1 MAQADGT
8 IIIDTLIDTKG
19 FQKGSVNLQSQFG
32 KLAGAAKK
40 LGLALG
46 GAFAIGKIVQFG
58 KEAIELGSDLS
69 EVQNVVDVTFG
80 SLNSTI
86 DSFARNA
93 ITQFGLSELSAKRY
107 ASTMGAM
114 LKSMGLT
121 TEQAAAMSMEITGLA
136 GDMASFYNLTGDDA
150 FAKLRAGISGETE
163 PLKQLGINLSVANL
177 EQYALAQGITKTYN
191 AMTEQEKALLRYN
204 YLLSV
209 TSDAQGDFART
220 SNSWANQTKILAEQF
235 NSLKSTIG
243 QGLINVLTPVLK
255 VINTILSGLQA
266 VANAFRQFTAL
277 LFGSAAGG
285 ATQAAQDIASGF
297 DAAAGGA
304 GDLAKETGKAAKEA
318 KKFLA
323 GFDEINKVSEKNSSG
338 GGGGGGTGGI
348 GGVDFGGI
356 DLGGG
361 EPVEDNISPQI
372 QAIVDK
378 CLELI
383 APLKEIDF
391 GPLKQSLA
399 ELGEKFGAL
408 GEKISEG
415 LEWAWFNILVPLAG
429 WVIEDALPASIDLLS
444 AALDFLLVVIEG
456 LQPLA
461 SWLWESFLK
470 PISEWSGDLIV
481 AAIGLVTDALTAF
494 TDWISENQAL
504 VNGMVITLGVFMV
517 LWNAGNI
524 VDWISAAAG
533 IPKALKNITTAL
545 LANTA
550 AKIASKA
557 EDIAIIA
564 LYVKDYIVAF
574 AGFIANIAKS
584 TAAWIANTAAKV
596 ASTAAEWAQIAAT
609 TAWNA
614 ICAAATAV
622 TTAFGAAMAFLTSP
636 IGLVVVA
643 ITALIAIIVLLVKNW
658 DTVKAVASKV
668 WDGIKQVWGNV
679 SSWFKTKVLDP
690 LSKGFK
696 GVVNSI
702 IGFLNGMISGLC
714 SGINA
719 AIRAINKLNIT
730 VPDWV
735 PGIGGKKFGFNL
747 QTVSTPQIPYLAKG
761 AVIPPN
767 APFLAMLGDQKHGTN
782 IEAPLS
788 TIEEA
793 VERVMSR
800 HGGTSDERIVVLLT
814 QILEAVLGI
823 EIDGATLSKAIDNYR
838 RKEAVMRG

>member
-46 GAFAIGKIVQFG
+46 GAFAVGKIVQFG

-235 NSLKSTIG
+235 NSLKATIG

-255 VINTILSGLQA
+255 VINTILAGLQA

-304 GDLAKETGKAAKEA
+304 SDLAEKTGKAAKEA

-323 GFDEINKVSEKNSSG
+323 GFDEITKVSEKNSSG
-338 GGGGGGTGGI
+338 GAGGGAGGI

-356 DLGGG
+356 NLGGI

-378 CLELI
+378 CLALI
-383 APLKEIDF
+383 APLREIDF
-391 GPLKQSLA
+391 TPLRDSLLL
-399 ELGEKFGAL
+399 LGESFGEFGAII
-408 GEKISEG
+408 GDS
-415 LEWAWFNILVPLAG
+415 LEWAWFNILVPLSK
-429 WVIEDALPASIDLLS
+429 WTIE
-444 AALDFLLVVIEG
+444 EG
-456 LQPLA
+456 APQ
-461 SWLWESFLK
+461 
-470 PISEWSGDLIV
+470 
-481 AAIGLVTDALTAF
+481 AIGLLADAFRLLNKFIKPVADGLQKLWKHLTPVFNFIGDTAVKVMEWLRELFQKLAKVFEEKGPKISGIIENIGEVFSLIWAEIEPILNYLVDLVGWCFDSMGDIIADAIAFAIDALH
-494 TDWISENQAL
+494 
-504 VNGMVITLGVFMV
+504 GITEFILGVFTGD
-517 LWNAGNI
+517 WDRAWAGVTEIFSGAWDFIRNLF
-524 VDWISAAAG
+524 DELFDFFGFEFDFS
-533 IPKALKNITTAL
+533 
-545 LANTA
+545 
-550 AKIASKA
+550 
-557 EDIAIIA
+557 DI
-564 LYVKDYIVAF
+564 
-574 AGFIANIAKS
+574 
-584 TAAWIANTAAKV
+584 
-596 ASTAAEWAQIAAT
+596 EQ
-609 TAWNA
+609 
-614 ICAAATAV
+614 
-622 TTAFGAAMAFLTSP
+622 
-636 IGLVVVA
+636 
-643 ITALIAIIVLLVKNW
+643 
-658 DTVKAVASKV
+658 
-668 WDGIKQVWGNV
+668 
-679 SSWFKTKVLDP
+679 
-690 LSKGFK
+690 GFK
-696 GVVNSI
+696 GMVNSV
-702 IGFLNGMISGLC
+702 IGFLNKLISGLVD
-714 SGINA
+714 GVNT
-719 AIRAINKLNIT
+719 AIRAVNKLSIT

-735 PGIGGKKFGFNL
+735 PKIGGKKFGFDL
-747 QTVSTPQIPYLAKG
+747 KTITAPQIPYLAKG

-788 TIEEA
+788 TIQEA
-793 VERVMSR
+793 VAVVMEDMIQSNIAG
-800 HGGTSDERIVVLLT
+800 HEATIAVLQ

-823 EIDGATLSKAIDNYR
+823 EIDGETISNAVSRYN
-838 RKEAVMRG
+838 RKMSVMRGG

>member
-46 GAFAIGKIVQFG
+46 GAFAVGKIVQFG

-235 NSLKSTIG
+235 NSLKATIG

-255 VINTILSGLQA
+255 VINTILAGLQA

-297 DAAAGGA
+297 DSAAGGA
-304 GDLAKETGKAAKEA
+304 SDLAKETGKAAKEA

-323 GFDEINKVSEKNSSG
+323 GFDEITKVSEKSSSG
-338 GGGGGGTGGI
+338 GAGGGAGGI

-356 DLGGG
+356 NLGGV

-378 CLELI
+378 CLALI
-383 APLKEIDF
+383 APLREIDF
-391 GPLKQSLA
+391 TPLRDSLLL
-399 ELGEKFGAL
+399 LGDSFGEFGAII
-408 GEKISEG
+408 GDS

-429 WVIEDALPASIDLLS
+429 WAIEDALPASIDILS
-444 AALDFLLVVIEG
+444 AALDLLNAVIDTLRPMAEWLWKNF
-456 LQPLA
+456 LQPIAKWTGGVIVDVLTKLGDGLRA
-461 SWLWESFLK
+461 VSDWIRENQTLVENLIIIVGSF
-470 PISEWSGDLIV
+470 
-481 AAIGLVTDALTAF
+481 AAAWGLVNLAL
-494 TDWISENQAL
+494 
-504 VNGMVITLGVFMV
+504 
-517 LWNAGNI
+517 NA
-524 VDWISAAAG
+524 W
-533 IPKALKNITTAL
+533 
-545 LANTA
+545 
-550 AKIASKA
+550 
-557 EDIAIIA
+557 
-564 LYVKDYIVAF
+564 
-574 AGFIANIAKS
+574 NIA
-584 TAAWIANTAAKV
+584 V
-596 ASTAAEWAQIAAT
+596 AV
-609 TAWNA
+609 WNSLGA
-614 ICAAATAV
+614 IATAV
-622 TTAFGAAMAFLTSP
+622 TTAFGSAVAFLTSP
-636 IGLVVVA
+636 ITLTVVA
-643 ITALIAIIVLLVKNW
+643 IGALIAIVVLLVKHW
-658 DTVKAVASKV
+658 DEVKVIASKV

-719 AIRAINKLNIT
+719 AIKAINKLNVT
-730 VPDWV
+730 VPDWI
-735 PGIGGKKFGFNL
+735 PGIGGKRFGFNL
-747 QTVSTPQIPYLAKG
+747 KTVSAPKIPYLANG

-800 HGGTSDERIVVLLT
+800 HGNTSDERVIVLLS

-838 RKEAVMRG
+838 RKEAVMRGG

>member
-32 KLAGAAKK
+32 KMAGAAKK

-46 GAFAIGKIVQFG
+46 GAFAVGKIVQFG

-209 TSDAQGDFART
+209 TADAQGDFART

-235 NSLKSTIG
+235 NSLKATIG

-255 VINTILSGLQA
+255 VINTILAGLQA

-277 LFGSAAGG
+277 LFGSAGGG
-285 ATQAAQDIASGF
+285 AAQAAQDIASGF
-297 DAAAGGA
+297 DSAAGGA
-304 GDLAKETGKAAKEA
+304 GDLAEKTGKAAKEA

-323 GFDEINKVSEKNSSG
+323 GFDEITKVSEKNSSG
-338 GGGGGGTGGI
+338 GSGGGAGGI

-356 DLGGG
+356 NLGGG

-378 CLELI
+378 CLALI
-383 APLKEIDF
+383 APLREIDF
-391 GPLKQSLA
+391 TPLRDSLLL
-399 ELGEKFGAL
+399 LGESFGEFGAII
-408 GEKISEG
+408 GDS

-429 WVIEDALPASIDLLS
+429 WAIEDALPASIDILS
-444 AALDFLLVVIEG
+444 AALDLLNAVIDTLRPMAEWLWKNF
-456 LQPLA
+456 LQPIAKWTGGVIVDVLTKLGDGLRA
-461 SWLWESFLK
+461 VSDWIRENQTLVENLIIIVGSF
-470 PISEWSGDLIV
+470 
-481 AAIGLVTDALTAF
+481 AAAWGLVNLAL
-494 TDWISENQAL
+494 
-504 VNGMVITLGVFMV
+504 
-517 LWNAGNI
+517 NA
-524 VDWISAAAG
+524 W
-533 IPKALKNITTAL
+533 
-545 LANTA
+545 
-550 AKIASKA
+550 
-557 EDIAIIA
+557 
-564 LYVKDYIVAF
+564 
-574 AGFIANIAKS
+574 NIA
-584 TAAWIANTAAKV
+584 V
-596 ASTAAEWAQIAAT
+596 AV
-609 TAWNA
+609 WNSLGA
-614 ICAAATAV
+614 IATAV
-622 TTAFGAAMAFLTSP
+622 TTAFGSAVAFLTSP
-636 IGLVVVA
+636 ITLTVA
-643 ITALIAIIVLLVKNW
+643 AIGALIAIVVLLVKHW
-658 DTVKAVASKV
+658 DEVKEVASKV
-668 WDGIKQVWGNV
+668 WDGIKQVWSNV

-719 AIRAINKLNIT
+719 AIKAINKLNVT
-730 VPDWV
+730 VPDWI
-735 PGIGGKKFGFNL
+735 PGIGGKRFGFNL
-747 QTVSTPQIPYLAKG
+747 KTVSAPKIPYLAKG

-782 IEAPLS
+782 IEAPLA
-788 TIEEA
+788 TIEAA

-800 HGGTSDERIVVLLT
+800 YSGMADERIVVLLS
-814 QILEAVLGI
+814 QLLEAVLNI
-823 EIDGATLSKAIDNYR
+823 EIDGEVISKAIDNYR
-838 RKEAVMRG
+838 RKEAVSRG

>member
-46 GAFAIGKIVQFG
+46 GAFAVGKIVQFG

-136 GDMASFYNLTGDDA
+136 GDMASFYNLSGDDA

-235 NSLKSTIG
+235 NSLKATIG
-243 QGLINVLTPVLK
+243 QGLINVLTPVLT
-255 VINTILSGLQA
+255 VINTILAGLQA

-277 LFGSAAGG
+277 LFGDAGG
-285 ATQAAQDIASGF
+285 VAQQAQDIASGF
-297 DAAAGGA
+297 NDAAGGA
-304 GDLAKETGKAAKEA
+304 SDLAGETGKAAKEA
-318 KKFLA
+318 RKFLA
-323 GFDEINKVSEKNSSG
+323 GFDEITKVSEKSSSGGSG
-338 GGGGGGTGGI
+338 GGGAGGI

-356 DLGGG
+356 DLGGS

-372 QAIVDK
+372 QAIVGK
-378 CLELI
+378 CLQLI

-391 GPLKQSLA
+391 APLKESLA
-399 ELGEKFGAL
+399 SLGGAFGAL
-408 GEKISEG
+408 GAMIVSG

-444 AALDFLLVVIEG
+444 AALNFLLVVIEG

-481 AAIGLVTDALTAF
+481 GSIVLLTEALNGFSEWVTANQGTVNAIT
-494 TDWISENQAL
+494 
-504 VNGMVITLGVFMV
+504 ITLGIFMA
-517 LWNAGNI
+517 LWKATDLI
-524 VDWISAAAG
+524 MWIDAAG
-533 IPKALKNITTAL
+533 GVTKILKDLTAVLKANTIAK
-545 LANTA
+545 LAN
-550 AKIASKA
+550 KA

-564 LYVKDYIVAF
+564 LYLKDYIVAF
-574 AGFIANIAKS
+574 AGFISNIAKS
-584 TAAWIANTAAKV
+584 TAAWVANTAAKV

-658 DTVKAVASKV
+658 DTVKAVASQV

-719 AIRAINKLNIT
+719 AIKAINKLNVT
-730 VPDWV
+730 VPDWI
-735 PGIGGKKFGFNL
+735 PGIGGKRFGFNL
-747 QTVSTPQIPYLAKG
+747 KTVSAPKIPYLAKG

-782 IEAPLS
+782 IEAPLA
-788 TIEEA
+788 TIEAA

-800 HGGTSDERIVVLLT
+800 YSGMADERIVVLLS
-814 QILEAVLGI
+814 QLLEAVLNI
-823 EIDGATLSKAIDNYR
+823 EIDGEVISKAIDNYR
-838 RKEAVMRG
+838 RKEAVSRG

>member
-19 FQKGSVNLQSQFG
+19 FQKGSVNLQSQFS

-46 GAFAIGKIVQFG
+46 GAFAVGKIVQFG

-136 GDMASFYNLTGDDA
+136 GDMASFYNLSGDDA

-235 NSLKSTIG
+235 NSLKATIG

-255 VINTILSGLQA
+255 VINTILAGLQA
-266 VANAFRQFTAL
+266 VANSFRQFTAL

-304 GDLAKETGKAAKEA
+304 SDLAKETGKAAKEA

-323 GFDEINKVSEKNSSG
+323 GFDEITKVSEKNSSG
-338 GGGGGGTGGI
+338 GSGGGAGGI

-356 DLGGG
+356 NLGGG

-378 CLELI
+378 CLALI
-383 APLKEIDF
+383 APLRDIDF
-391 GPLKQSLA
+391 TPLRDSLLL
-399 ELGEKFGAL
+399 LGESFGEFGAII
-408 GEKISEG
+408 GDS
-415 LEWAWFNILVPLAG
+415 LEWAWFNILVPLSK
-429 WVIEDALPASIDLLS
+429 WTIEEVAPQGIGLLGDAFKLLNT
-444 AALDFLLVVIEG
+444 
-456 LQPLA
+456 
-461 SWLWESFLK
+461 FLK
-470 PISEWSGDLIV
+470 PVSDGLQKLWKHLTPVFDFIGNTAVKVMGWLRELFQKLAKVFEEKGPKISGIIENIGEVFSMIWEVIEPILNYLVDLVGWCFDSVGGIIADAVSFAIDALHGITEFIAGVFSGDWDR
-481 AAIGLVTDALTAF
+481 AWGGVTEIFSGAWDF
-494 TDWISENQAL
+494 I
-504 VNGMVITLGVFMV
+504 
-517 LWNAGNI
+517 
-524 VDWISAAAG
+524 
-533 IPKALKNITTAL
+533 KNL
-545 LANTA
+545 FNELFDFFGFEFDF
-550 AKIASKA
+550 S
-557 EDIAIIA
+557 DI
-564 LYVKDYIVAF
+564 
-574 AGFIANIAKS
+574 
-584 TAAWIANTAAKV
+584 
-596 ASTAAEWAQIAAT
+596 ER
-609 TAWNA
+609 
-614 ICAAATAV
+614 
-622 TTAFGAAMAFLTSP
+622 
-636 IGLVVVA
+636 
-643 ITALIAIIVLLVKNW
+643 
-658 DTVKAVASKV
+658 
-668 WDGIKQVWGNV
+668 
-679 SSWFKTKVLDP
+679 
-690 LSKGFK
+690 GFK
-696 GVVNSI
+696 GMVNGV
-702 IGFLNGMISGLC
+702 IGFLNKLIDGLC
-714 SGINA
+714 AGINT
-719 AIRAINKLNIT
+719 AIKAINKLKIT

-735 PGIGGKKFGFNL
+735 PGIGGKKFGFDL
-747 QTVSTPQIPYLAKG
+747 KTITAPQIPYLAKG

-788 TIEEA
+788 TIQEA
-793 VERVMSR
+793 VALVMEDMVQSNIAG
-800 HGGTSDERIVVLLT
+800 HEATVAVLQ

-823 EIDGATLSKAIDNYR
+823 ELDGETLSKAINRYN
-838 RKEAVMRG
+838 RKMAVIRG

>member
-1 MAQADGT
+1 MAQADGA

-46 GAFAIGKIVQFG
+46 GAFAVGKIVQFG

-235 NSLKSTIG
+235 NSLKATIG

-255 VINTILSGLQA
+255 VINTILAGLQA

-277 LFGSAAGG
+277 LFGSAGGG
-285 ATQAAQDIASGF
+285 AAQAAQDIASGF

-304 GDLAKETGKAAKEA
+304 SDLAEKTGKAAKEA

-323 GFDEINKVSEKNSSG
+323 GFDEITKVSEKNSSG
-338 GGGGGGTGGI
+338 GSGGGAGGI

-356 DLGGG
+356 DLGGS

-378 CLELI
+378 CLALI
-383 APLKEIDF
+383 APLREIDF
-391 GPLKQSLA
+391 TPLRDSLLL
-399 ELGEKFGAL
+399 LGESFGEFGAII
-408 GEKISEG
+408 GDS
-415 LEWAWFNILVPLAG
+415 LEWAWFNILVPLSKWTIEEGAPQAIGLLADAFKLLNKFIKPVADGLQKLWKHLTPVFDFIGNTAVKVLEKFRELFQKLANLFDEKGPKISDTIENFGEAFSGAWKIIEPILQNLMENWEETFNLISDLTVLTVG
-429 WVIEDALPASIDLLS
+429 WVIDYLHGLSEFLAGVFTGDWDRAWGGVIEIVNDFIDFFFDALQKIFSFFGLEF
-444 AALDFLLVVIEG
+444 DFNKI
-456 LQPLA
+456 
-461 SWLWESFLK
+461 
-470 PISEWSGDLIV
+470 
-481 AAIGLVTDALTAF
+481 
-494 TDWISENQAL
+494 
-504 VNGMVITLGVFMV
+504 
-517 LWNAGNI
+517 
-524 VDWISAAAG
+524 
-533 IPKALKNITTAL
+533 KA
-545 LANTA
+545 
-550 AKIASKA
+550 
-557 EDIAIIA
+557 
-564 LYVKDYIVAF
+564 
-574 AGFIANIAKS
+574 
-584 TAAWIANTAAKV
+584 
-596 ASTAAEWAQIAAT
+596 
-609 TAWNA
+609 
-614 ICAAATAV
+614 
-622 TTAFGAAMAFLTSP
+622 
-636 IGLVVVA
+636 
-643 ITALIAIIVLLVKNW
+643 
-658 DTVKAVASKV
+658 
-668 WDGIKQVWGNV
+668 
-679 SSWFKTKVLDP
+679 
-690 LSKGFK
+690 GFK
-696 GVVNSI
+696 GMVNGV
-702 IGFLNGMISGLC
+702 IGYLNKMISGIVT
-714 SGINA
+714 GINA
-719 AIRAINKLNIT
+719 AIKAANRLNIT
-730 VPDWV
+730 IPSWV
-735 PGIGGKKFGFNL
+735 PGIGGSKFGFNMK
-747 QTVSTPQIPYLAKG
+747 TISAPKIPYLAKG

-767 APFLAMLGDQKHGTN
+767 APFLAMLGDQKRGTN

-800 HGGTSDERIVVLLT
+800 HGNTSDERVIVLLS

>member
-46 GAFAIGKIVQFG
+46 GAFAVGKIVQFG

-150 FAKLRAGISGETE
+150 FAKIRAGISGETE
-163 PLKQLGINLSVANL
+163 PLKQLGVNLSVANL

-235 NSLKSTIG
+235 NSLKATIG

-255 VINTILSGLQA
+255 VINTILAGLQA

-277 LFGSAAGG
+277 LFGSATGG

-297 DAAAGGA
+297 DSAAGGA
-304 GDLAKETGKAAKEA
+304 SDLAKETGKAAKEA

-323 GFDEINKVSEKNSSG
+323 GFDEITKISEKNSSG
-338 GGGGGGTGGI
+338 GAGGGGAGGI

-356 DLGGG
+356 NLGGG

-378 CLELI
+378 CLALI
-383 APLKEIDF
+383 APLREIDF
-391 GPLKQSLA
+391 TPLRDSLLL
-399 ELGEKFGAL
+399 LGESFGEFGAII
-408 GEKISEG
+408 GDS
-415 LEWAWFNILVPLAG
+415 LEWAWFNILVPLSKWTIEEGAPQAVGLLADAFKLLNKFIKPVADGLQKLWKHLTPVFDFIGNTAVKVLEKFRELFQKLANLFDEKGPKISDTIENFGEAFSGAWKIIEPILQNLMEDLEETFNLISDLTVLTVG
-429 WVIEDALPASIDLLS
+429 WVIDYLHGLSEFLAGVFTGDWDRAWGGVIEIVDDFIDFFFDALEKIFGFFGLEF
-444 AALDFLLVVIEG
+444 DFGKI
-456 LQPLA
+456 
-461 SWLWESFLK
+461 
-470 PISEWSGDLIV
+470 
-481 AAIGLVTDALTAF
+481 
-494 TDWISENQAL
+494 
-504 VNGMVITLGVFMV
+504 
-517 LWNAGNI
+517 
-524 VDWISAAAG
+524 
-533 IPKALKNITTAL
+533 KA
-545 LANTA
+545 
-550 AKIASKA
+550 
-557 EDIAIIA
+557 
-564 LYVKDYIVAF
+564 
-574 AGFIANIAKS
+574 
-584 TAAWIANTAAKV
+584 
-596 ASTAAEWAQIAAT
+596 
-609 TAWNA
+609 
-614 ICAAATAV
+614 
-622 TTAFGAAMAFLTSP
+622 
-636 IGLVVVA
+636 
-643 ITALIAIIVLLVKNW
+643 
-658 DTVKAVASKV
+658 
-668 WDGIKQVWGNV
+668 
-679 SSWFKTKVLDP
+679 
-690 LSKGFK
+690 GFK
-696 GVVNSI
+696 GMVNGV
-702 IGFLNGMISGLC
+702 IGYLNKMISGIVT
-714 SGINA
+714 GINTAIKA
-719 AIRAINKLNIT
+719 ANKLNIT
-730 VPDWV
+730 IPSWV
-735 PGIGGKKFGFNL
+735 PGIGGSKFGFNMK
-747 QTVSTPQIPYLAKG
+747 TISAPKIPYLAKG

-788 TIEEA
+788 TIQEA
-793 VERVMSR
+793 VAVVMEDMVQSNIAG
-800 HGGTSDERIVVLLT
+800 HEATVAVLQ

-823 EIDGATLSKAIDNYR
+823 ELDGETLSKAINRYN
-838 RKEAVMRG
+838 RKMAVIRG

>member
-1 MAQADGT
+1 MSKSDGS
-8 IIIDTLIDTKG
+8 IVLDTRIDTKG
-19 FQKGSVNLQSQFG
+19 FQQGTVNMQSQLS
-32 KLAGAAKK
+32 KLASSAKK
-40 LGLALG
+40 LGLAMA
-46 GAFAIGKIVQFG
+46 GAFGIRSLVQFG
-58 KEAIELGSDLS
+58 KEAIELGSDLA

-80 SLNSTI
+80 SLNGTI
-86 DSFARNA
+86 DNFAKNA
-93 ITQFGLSELSAKRY
+93 IKQFGLSELSAKQY

-114 LKSMGLT
+114 LKSMGMT
-121 TEQAAAMSMEITGLA
+121 TEQAAAMSMQITGLA
-136 GDMASFYNLTGDDA
+136 GDMASFYNLSGDDA
-150 FAKLRAGISGETE
+150 FGKLRAGISGETE

-177 EQYALAQGITKTYN
+177 EQYALAQGITKTYD
-191 AMTEQEKALLRYN
+191 AMSEQEKALLRYN

-220 SNSWANQTKILAEQF
+220 SHSWANQTKILSEQF
-235 NSLKSTIG
+235 NSLKATIG

-255 VINTILSGLQA
+255 VINTILAGLQA

-277 LFGSAAGG
+277 LFGDAGG
-285 ATQAAQDIASGF
+285 TAQAAQDIASGF
-297 DAAAGGA
+297 HDAAGGA
-304 GDLAKETGKAAKEA
+304 SDLAGETGKAAKEA

-323 GFDEINKVSEKNSSG
+323 GFDEITKVSEKSSSGGSG
-338 GGGGGGTGGI
+338 GGGAGGI

-356 DLGGG
+356 DLGG

-378 CLELI
+378 CLQLI
-383 APLKEIDF
+383 APLRDIDF
-391 GPLKQSLA
+391 TPLRASLA
-399 ELGEKFGAL
+399 SLGESFGAL
-408 GEKISEG
+408 GALIVAG

-429 WVIEDALPASIDLLS
+429 WVIEDTLPASINLLS
-444 AALDFLLVVIEG
+444 AALNFLLVVIEG

-461 SWLWESFLK
+461 SWLWDSFLK
-470 PISEWSGDLIV
+470 PLAEWTGDLIV
-481 AAIGLVTDALTAF
+481 DGIIALTDALNSF
-494 TDWISENQAL
+494 SQWVSENQEA
-504 VNGMVITLGVFMV
+504 VNAITITLGVFV
-517 LWNAGNI
+517 GLWKATDLI
-524 VDWISAAAG
+524 MWIDAAG
-533 IPKALKNITTAL
+533 GVSKILKDLTAVL
-545 LANTA
+545 KANTI
-550 AKIASKA
+550 AKIANKA

-564 LYVKDYIVAF
+564 LYLKDYIVAF

-584 TAAWIANTAAKV
+584 TAAWVANTAAKV

-668 WDGIKQVWGNV
+668 WDGVKQVWGNV
-679 SSWFKTKVLDP
+679 SAWFKTKVLDP

-719 AIRAINKLNIT
+719 AIKAINKLNVT

-735 PGIGGKKFGFNL
+735 PGIGGKRFGFNL
-747 QTVSTPQIPYLAKG
+747 KTVSAPQIPYLAKG

-782 IEAPLS
+782 IEAPLA
-788 TIEEA
+788 TIEKA
-793 VERVMSR
+793 VENVLRRNSSM
-800 HGGTSDERIVVLLT
+800 SDERIIVLLS
-814 QILEAVLGI
+814 QILEAILGI
-823 EIDGATLSKAIDNYR
+823 ELDGEMISRAIDNYR
-838 RKEAVMRG
+838 RKEAVSRG

>member
-32 KLAGAAKK
+32 KLAGSAKK

-114 LKSMGLT
+114 LKSMGMT

-136 GDMASFYNLTGDDA
+136 GDMASFYNLTGYDA
-150 FAKLRAGISGETE
+150 FAKLRAGITGETE

-235 NSLKSTIG
+235 NSLKATIG

-255 VINTILSGLQA
+255 VINTILAGLQA

-297 DAAAGGA
+297 HDAAGGA
-304 GDLAKETGKAAKEA
+304 SDLAGETAKAAKEA

-323 GFDEINKVSEKNSSG
+323 GFDEITKVSEKSSSGGSG
-338 GGGGGGTGGI
+338 GGGAGGI

-361 EPVEDNISPQI
+361 EPIEDNVSPQI
-372 QAIVDK
+372 QAIVNK

-383 APLKEIDF
+383 APLRDIDF
-391 GPLKQSLA
+391 APLRASLSS
-399 ELGEKFGAL
+399 LGESFGAL
-408 GEKISEG
+408 GALIVDG

-461 SWLWESFLK
+461 EWLWNNFLQ
-470 PISEWSGDLIV
+470 PLAEWTGDAV
-481 AAIGLVTDALTAF
+481 VEGIGLVTDALTAF
-494 TDWISENQAL
+494 TDWISENQEL
-504 VNGMVITLGVFMV
+504 VNGMVITLGIFMA

-524 VDWISAAAG
+524 VDWIGAAAG
-533 IPKALKNITTAL
+533 IPKALKDITTAL
-545 LANTA
+545 LTNTI
-550 AKIASKA
+550 AKIANKA

-719 AIRAINKLNIT
+719 AIKAINKLNVT

-735 PGIGGKKFGFNL
+735 PGIGGKRFGFNL
-747 QTVSTPQIPYLAKG
+747 KTVSAPKIPYLAKG

-767 APFLAMLGDQKHGTN
+767 APFLAMLGDQKHGKN

-793 VERVMSR
+793 VERVIRRNSGM
-800 HGGTSDERIVVLLT
+800 SDERIIVLLS

-823 EIDGATLSKAIDNYR
+823 EIDGRTLSKAIDNYR
-838 RKEAVMRG
+838 RKEAVSRG

>member
-19 FQKGSVNLQSQFG
+19 FQKGSVNLQSQFS

-46 GAFAIGKIVQFG
+46 GAFAVGKIVQFG

-235 NSLKSTIG
+235 NSLKATIG

-255 VINTILSGLQA
+255 VINTILAGLQA

-304 GDLAKETGKAAKEA
+304 SDLAEKTGKAAKEA

-323 GFDEINKVSEKNSSG
+323 GFDEITKVSEKSSSGGSG
-338 GGGGGGTGGI
+338 GGGAGGI

-356 DLGGG
+356 NLGGG

-378 CLELI
+378 CLALI
-383 APLKEIDF
+383 APLRDIDF
-391 GPLKQSLA
+391 TPLRDSLLL
-399 ELGEKFGAL
+399 LGESFREFGAII
-408 GEKISEG
+408 GDS
-415 LEWAWFNILVPLAG
+415 LEWVWFNTLVPLSK
-429 WVIEDALPASIDLLS
+429 WTIE
-444 AALDFLLVVIEG
+444 EG
-456 LQPLA
+456 APQ
-461 SWLWESFLK
+461 
-470 PISEWSGDLIV
+470 
-481 AAIGLVTDALTAF
+481 AIGLLADAFRLLNKFIKPVADGLQKLWKHLTPVFDFIGDTAIKVLGWLRELFQKLAKVFEEKGPKISGNIENIGDVFSLIWEVIEPILNYLVDLVGWCFGSVGDIIADAIAF
-494 TDWISENQAL
+494 AIDVL
-504 VNGMVITLGVFMV
+504 HGITEFIAGVFSGD
-517 LWNAGNI
+517 WDRAWAGVTEIFSGAWDFIRNLFDDLFDFFGFEFDFSDI
-524 VDWISAAAG
+524 
-533 IPKALKNITTAL
+533 
-545 LANTA
+545 
-550 AKIASKA
+550 
-557 EDIAIIA
+557 ED
-564 LYVKDYIVAF
+564 
-574 AGFIANIAKS
+574 
-584 TAAWIANTAAKV
+584 
-596 ASTAAEWAQIAAT
+596 
-609 TAWNA
+609 
-614 ICAAATAV
+614 
-622 TTAFGAAMAFLTSP
+622 
-636 IGLVVVA
+636 
-643 ITALIAIIVLLVKNW
+643 
-658 DTVKAVASKV
+658 
-668 WDGIKQVWGNV
+668 
-679 SSWFKTKVLDP
+679 
-690 LSKGFK
+690 GFK
-696 GVVNSI
+696 GMVNSV
-702 IGFLNGMISGLC
+702 IGFLNKMISGLVD
-714 SGINA
+714 GINA
-719 AIRAINKLNIT
+719 AIKAINKLKVTI
-730 VPDWV
+730 PDWV
-735 PGIGGKKFGFNL
+735 PKIGGKKFGFNL
-747 QTVSTPQIPYLAKG
+747 KTITAPQIPYLAKG

-800 HGGTSDERIVVLLT
+800 HGNTSDERVIVLLS

>member
-1 MAQADGT
+1 MSKSDGS
-8 IIIDTLIDTKG
+8 IVLDTRIDTKG
-19 FQKGSVNLQSQFG
+19 FQQGTVNMQSQLS
-32 KLAGAAKK
+32 KLASSAKK
-40 LGLALG
+40 LGLAMA
-46 GAFAIGKIVQFG
+46 GAFGIRSLVQFG
-58 KEAIELGSDLS
+58 KEAIELGSDLA

-80 SLNSTI
+80 SLNGTI
-86 DSFARNA
+86 DNFAKNA
-93 ITQFGLSELSAKRY
+93 IKQFGLSELSAKQY

-114 LKSMGLT
+114 LKSMGMT
-121 TEQAAAMSMEITGLA
+121 TEQAAAMSMQITGLA
-136 GDMASFYNLTGDDA
+136 GDMASFYNLSGDDA
-150 FAKLRAGISGETE
+150 FGKLRAGISGETE

-177 EQYALAQGITKTYN
+177 EQYALAQGIMKTYD

-220 SNSWANQTKILAEQF
+220 SHSWANQTKILSEQF
-235 NSLKSTIG
+235 NSLKATIG

-255 VINTILSGLQA
+255 VINTILAGLQA

-277 LFGSAAGG
+277 LFGDAGG
-285 ATQAAQDIASGF
+285 TAQAAQDIASGF
-297 DAAAGGA
+297 HDAAGGA
-304 GDLAKETGKAAKEA
+304 SDLAGETGKAAKEA

-323 GFDEINKVSEKNSSG
+323 GFDEITKVSEKSSSGGSG
-338 GGGGGGTGGI
+338 GGGAGGI

-356 DLGGG
+356 DLGG

-378 CLELI
+378 CLQLI
-383 APLKEIDF
+383 APLRDIDF
-391 GPLKQSLA
+391 TPLRASLA
-399 ELGEKFGAL
+399 SLGESFGAL
-408 GEKISEG
+408 GALIVAG

-429 WVIEDALPASIDLLS
+429 WVIEDTLPASINLLS
-444 AALDFLLVVIEG
+444 AALNFLLVVIEG

-461 SWLWESFLK
+461 SWLWDSFLK
-470 PISEWSGDLIV
+470 PLAEWTGDLIV
-481 AAIGLVTDALTAF
+481 DGIIALTDALNSF
-494 TDWISENQAL
+494 SQWVSENQEA
-504 VNGMVITLGVFMV
+504 VNAITITLGVFV
-517 LWNAGNI
+517 GLWKATDLI
-524 VDWISAAAG
+524 MWIDAAG
-533 IPKALKNITTAL
+533 GVSKILKDLTAVL
-545 LANTA
+545 KANTI
-550 AKIASKA
+550 AKIANKA

-564 LYVKDYIVAF
+564 LYLKDYIVAF

-584 TAAWIANTAAKV
+584 TAAWVANTAAKV

-668 WDGIKQVWGNV
+668 WDGVKQVWGNV
-679 SSWFKTKVLDP
+679 SAWFKTKVLDP

-719 AIRAINKLNIT
+719 AIKAINKLNVT

-735 PGIGGKKFGFNL
+735 PGIGGKRFGFNL
-747 QTVSTPQIPYLAKG
+747 KTVSAPQIPYLAKG

-782 IEAPLS
+782 IEAPLA
-788 TIEEA
+788 TIEKA
-793 VERVMSR
+793 VENVLRRNSSM
-800 HGGTSDERIVVLLT
+800 SDERIIVLLS
-814 QILEAVLGI
+814 QILEAILGI
-823 EIDGATLSKAIDNYR
+823 ELDGEMISRAIDNYR
-838 RKEAVMRG
+838 RKEAVSRG

>member
-1 MAQADGT
+1 MSNSDGSIVINT
-8 IIIDTLIDTKG
+8 RIDTKG
-19 FQKGSVNLQSQFG
+19 FQQGTVNMQSQFS

-40 LGLALG
+40 LGLAMA
-46 GAFAIGKIVQFG
+46 GAFGVSKLVQFG
-58 KEAIELGSDLS
+58 KEAIELGSDLA

-80 SLNSTI
+80 SLNGTI
-86 DSFARNA
+86 DKFAKNA
-93 ITQFGLSELSAKRY
+93 IRQFGLSELSAKQY
-107 ASTMGAM
+107 SSTMGAM

-121 TEQAAAMSMEITGLA
+121 TDQAAAMSMQITGLA
-136 GDMASFYNLTGDDA
+136 GDMASFYNLSGDDA

-177 EQYALAQGITKTYN
+177 EQYALAKGITKTYD
-191 AMTEQEKALLRYN
+191 AMSEQEKVLLRYN

-220 SNSWANQTKILAEQF
+220 SNSWANQTKILSEHF
-235 NSLKSTIG
+235 NSLKATIG
-243 QGLINVLTPVLK
+243 QGLINVLTPVLT
-255 VINTILSGLQA
+255 VINTILAGLQA

-277 LFGSAAGG
+277 LFGDAGG
-285 ATQAAQDIASGF
+285 VAQQAQDIASGF
-297 DAAAGGA
+297 SDAAGGA
-304 GDLAKETGKAAKEA
+304 SDLAGETGKAAKEA

-323 GFDEINKVSEKNSSG
+323 GFDEITKVSEKSGSG
-338 GGGGGGTGGI
+338 GSGSGGAGGI
-348 GGVDFGGI
+348 GSVDFGGI
-356 DLGGG
+356 DLGGS

-378 CLELI
+378 CLQLI

-391 GPLKQSLA
+391 APLKESLA
-399 ELGEKFGAL
+399 SLGGAFGMLGEM
-408 GEKISEG
+408 IVSG
-415 LEWAWFNILVPLAG
+415 LEWAWFNILIPLAG

-444 AALDFLLVVIEG
+444 EALDFLLVVIEG

-470 PISEWSGDLIV
+470 PIAEWTGDLIV
-481 AAIGLVTDALTAF
+481 DSINLLTDALSGF
-494 TDWISENQAL
+494 SEWISNNQES
-504 VNGMVITLGVFMV
+504 VEVITTTLGIFMA
-517 LWNAGNI
+517 LWKATDLI
-524 VDWISAAAG
+524 MWIDAAG
-533 IPKALKNITTAL
+533 GVTKILKDLTAVLKANTIAK
-545 LANTA
+545 LAN
-550 AKIASKA
+550 KA

-564 LYVKDYIVAF
+564 LYLKDYIVAF
-574 AGFIANIAKS
+574 AGFISNIAKS
-584 TAAWIANTAAKV
+584 TAAWVANTAAKV

-658 DTVKAVASKV
+658 DTVKAVASQV

-690 LSKGFK
+690 LYKGFK

-719 AIRAINKLNIT
+719 AIKAINKLNVT
-730 VPDWV
+730 VPDWI
-735 PGIGGKKFGFNL
+735 PGIGGKRFGFNL
-747 QTVSTPQIPYLAKG
+747 KTVSAPKIPYLAKG

-782 IEAPLS
+782 IEAPLA
-788 TIEEA
+788 TIEAA

-800 HGGTSDERIVVLLT
+800 HSGMSDERIIFLLT
-814 QILEAVLGI
+814 QLLEAVLSI
-823 EIDGATLSKAIDNYR
+823 EIDGEVIAKAIDNYR
-838 RKEAVMRG
+838 RKEAVSRG

>member
-1 MAQADGT
+1 MSKSDGS
-8 IIIDTLIDTKG
+8 IVLDTRIDTKG
-19 FQKGSVNLQSQFG
+19 FQQGTVNMQYQLS
-32 KLAGAAKK
+32 KLASSAKK
-40 LGLALG
+40 LGLAMA
-46 GAFAIGKIVQFG
+46 GAFGIRSLVQFG
-58 KEAIELGSDLS
+58 KEAIELGSDLT

-80 SLNSTI
+80 SLNGTI
-86 DSFARNA
+86 DNFAKNA
-93 ITQFGLSELSAKRY
+93 IKQFGLSELSAKQY

-114 LKSMGLT
+114 LKSMGMT
-121 TEQAAAMSMEITGLA
+121 TEQAAAMSMQITGLA
-136 GDMASFYNLTGDDA
+136 GDMASFYNLSGDDA
-150 FAKLRAGISGETE
+150 FGKLRAGISGETE

-177 EQYALAQGITKTYN
+177 EQYALAQGITKTYD
-191 AMTEQEKALLRYN
+191 AMSEQERALLRYN

-220 SNSWANQTKILAEQF
+220 SHSWANQTKILSEQF
-235 NSLKSTIG
+235 NSLKATIG

-255 VINTILSGLQA
+255 VINTILAGLQA

-277 LFGSAAGG
+277 LFGDAGG
-285 ATQAAQDIASGF
+285 TAQAAQDIASGF
-297 DAAAGGA
+297 HDAAGGA
-304 GDLAKETGKAAKEA
+304 SDLAGETGKAAKEA

-323 GFDEINKVSEKNSSG
+323 GFDEITKVSEKSGSGGSG
-338 GGGGGGTGGI
+338 GGGAGGI

-356 DLGGG
+356 DLGG

-378 CLELI
+378 CLQLI
-383 APLKEIDF
+383 APLRDIDF
-391 GPLKQSLA
+391 APLRASLSS
-399 ELGEKFGAL
+399 LGESFGAL
-408 GEKISEG
+408 GALIVAG

-429 WVIEDALPASIDLLS
+429 WVIEDTLPASINLLS
-444 AALDFLLVVIEG
+444 AALNFLLVVIEG

-461 SWLWESFLK
+461 SWLWDNFLK
-470 PISEWSGDLIV
+470 PLAEWTGDLIV
-481 AAIGLVTDALTAF
+481 DGIIALTDALNSF
-494 TDWISENQAL
+494 SQWVSENQEA
-504 VNGMVITLGVFMV
+504 VNAITITLGVFV
-517 LWNAGNI
+517 GLWKATDLI
-524 VDWISAAAG
+524 MWIDAAG
-533 IPKALKNITTAL
+533 GVSKILKDLTAVL
-545 LANTA
+545 KANTI
-550 AKIASKA
+550 AKIANKA

-564 LYVKDYIVAF
+564 LYLKDYIVAF

-584 TAAWIANTAAKV
+584 TAAWVANTAAKV

-668 WDGIKQVWGNV
+668 WDGVKQVWGNV
-679 SSWFKTKVLDP
+679 SAWFKTKVLDP

-719 AIRAINKLNIT
+719 AIKAINKLNVT
-730 VPDWV
+730 VPDWI
-735 PGIGGKKFGFNL
+735 PGIGGKRFGFNL
-747 QTVSTPQIPYLAKG
+747 KTVSAPQIPYLAKG

-782 IEAPLS
+782 IEAPLA
-788 TIEEA
+788 TIEKA
-793 VERVMSR
+793 VENVLRRNSGM
-800 HGGTSDERIVVLLT
+800 SDERIIVLLS
-814 QILEAVLGI
+814 QILEAILGI
-823 EIDGATLSKAIDNYR
+823 ELDGETISRAIDNYR
-838 RKEAVMRG
+838 RKEAVSHG

>member
-19 FQKGSVNLQSQFG
+19 FQNGSVNLQSQFG

-46 GAFAIGKIVQFG
+46 GAFAVGKIVQFG

-114 LKSMGLT
+114 LKSMGLA

-136 GDMASFYNLTGDDA
+136 GDMASFYNLSGDDA

-235 NSLKSTIG
+235 NSLKATIG

-255 VINTILSGLQA
+255 VINTILAGLQA

-304 GDLAKETGKAAKEA
+304 GDLAEKTGKAAKEA

-323 GFDEINKVSEKNSSG
+323 GFDEITKVSEKNSSG
-338 GGGGGGTGGI
+338 GSGGGGAGGI

-356 DLGGG
+356 NLGGV

-378 CLELI
+378 CLALI
-383 APLKEIDF
+383 APLREIDF
-391 GPLKQSLA
+391 APLRDSLLL
-399 ELGEKFGAL
+399 LGESFGEFGAII
-408 GEKISEG
+408 GDS
-415 LEWAWFNILVPLAG
+415 LEWAWFNILVPLAKWNIEESTPQTINLLADAFRLLNKFIKPVADG
-429 WVIEDALPASIDLLS
+429 LGKLWKHLPPVFDFIGDTAVKVMEWLRELFQKLATVFEEKGPEISGIIGNIGEAFALIWAVIEPILNYLVDLVGWCFNSVGDIIAHTLSGAIDILYGFTE
-444 AALDFLLVVIEG
+444 FLAGI
-456 LQPLA
+456 
-461 SWLWESFLK
+461 F
-470 PISEWSGDLIV
+470 SGDV
-481 AAIGLVTDALTAF
+481 ARA
-494 TDWISENQAL
+494 
-504 VNGMVITLGVFMV
+504 
-517 LWNAGNI
+517 
-524 VDWISAAAG
+524 
-533 IPKALKNITTAL
+533 
-545 LANTA
+545 
-550 AKIASKA
+550 
-557 EDIAIIA
+557 
-564 LYVKDYIVAF
+564 
-574 AGFIANIAKS
+574 
-584 TAAWIANTAAKV
+584 
-596 ASTAAEWAQIAAT
+596 
-609 TAWNA
+609 
-614 ICAAATAV
+614 
-622 TTAFGAAMAFLTSP
+622 
-636 IGLVVVA
+636 
-643 ITALIAIIVLLVKNW
+643 
-658 DTVKAVASKV
+658 
-668 WDGIKQVWGNV
+668 WDGIDKIFR
-679 SSWFKTKVLDP
+679 SALDLIEVLLKDFFNFFG
-690 LSKGFK
+690 LEFDFDDIKAGFK
-696 GVVNSI
+696 GMVNGV
-702 IGFLNGMISGLC
+702 IGFLNKMIFGIVT
-714 SGINA
+714 GINTAIKA
-719 AIRAINKLNIT
+719 ANKLNIKI
-730 VPDWV
+730 PDWV
-735 PGIGGKKFGFNL
+735 PGIGGSKFGFNL
-747 QTVSTPQIPYLAKG
+747 KTVSAPKIPYLAKG

-800 HGGTSDERIVVLLT
+800 HGNTSDERIVVLLS

>member
-32 KLAGAAKK
+32 KLAGAARK

-46 GAFAIGKIVQFG
+46 GAFAVGKIVQFG

-163 PLKQLGINLSVANL
+163 PLKQLGVNLSVANL

-235 NSLKSTIG
+235 NSLKATIG

-255 VINTILSGLQA
+255 VINTILAGLQA

-297 DAAAGGA
+297 DSAAGGA
-304 GDLAKETGKAAKEA
+304 SDLAKETGKAAKEA

-323 GFDEINKVSEKNSSG
+323 GFDEITKVGEKNSSG
-338 GGGGGGTGGI
+338 GSGGGAGGI

-356 DLGGG
+356 NLGGS

-378 CLELI
+378 CLALI
-383 APLKEIDF
+383 APLRDIDF
-391 GPLKQSLA
+391 TPLRDSLLL
-399 ELGEKFGAL
+399 LGESFGEFGAII
-408 GEKISEG
+408 GDS
-415 LEWAWFNILVPLAG
+415 LEWAWFNILVPLSKWTIEEGAPQTIGLLADAFKLLNKFLKPVADGLQKLWKHLRPVFDFIGNTAVKVLEKFRELFQKLANLFDEKGPKISDTIENFGEAFSGAWKIIEPILQNLMEDWEETFNLISDLTVLTVG
-429 WVIEDALPASIDLLS
+429 WVIDYLHGLSEFLAGVFTGDWDRAWGGVIEIVNGFIDFFFDALEKIFGFFGLEF
-444 AALDFLLVVIEG
+444 DFGKI
-456 LQPLA
+456 
-461 SWLWESFLK
+461 
-470 PISEWSGDLIV
+470 
-481 AAIGLVTDALTAF
+481 
-494 TDWISENQAL
+494 
-504 VNGMVITLGVFMV
+504 
-517 LWNAGNI
+517 
-524 VDWISAAAG
+524 
-533 IPKALKNITTAL
+533 KA
-545 LANTA
+545 
-550 AKIASKA
+550 
-557 EDIAIIA
+557 
-564 LYVKDYIVAF
+564 
-574 AGFIANIAKS
+574 
-584 TAAWIANTAAKV
+584 
-596 ASTAAEWAQIAAT
+596 
-609 TAWNA
+609 
-614 ICAAATAV
+614 
-622 TTAFGAAMAFLTSP
+622 
-636 IGLVVVA
+636 
-643 ITALIAIIVLLVKNW
+643 
-658 DTVKAVASKV
+658 
-668 WDGIKQVWGNV
+668 
-679 SSWFKTKVLDP
+679 
-690 LSKGFK
+690 GFK
-696 GVVNSI
+696 GMVNGV
-702 IGFLNGMISGLC
+702 IGYLNKMISGIVT
-714 SGINA
+714 GINTAIKA
-719 AIRAINKLNIT
+719 ANKLNIKI
-730 VPDWV
+730 PSWV
-735 PGIGGKKFGFNL
+735 PGIGGSTFGFNL
-747 QTVSTPQIPYLAKG
+747 KTITAPKIPYLAKG

-800 HGGTSDERIVVLLT
+800 HGNTSDERVIVLLS

>member
-32 KLAGAAKK
+32 KLAGAARK

-46 GAFAIGKIVQFG
+46 GAFAVGKIVQFG

-107 ASTMGAM
+107 ASTMGAI

-136 GDMASFYNLTGDDA
+136 GDMASFYNLSGDDA

-235 NSLKSTIG
+235 NSLKATIG

-255 VINTILSGLQA
+255 VINTILAGLQA

-304 GDLAKETGKAAKEA
+304 SDLAKETGKAAKEA

-323 GFDEINKVSEKNSSG
+323 GFDEITKISEKNGSGGSG
-338 GGGGGGTGGI
+338 GGAGGI

-356 DLGGG
+356 NLGGV

-378 CLELI
+378 CLALI
-383 APLKEIDF
+383 APLRDIDF
-391 GPLKQSLA
+391 TPLRDSLLL
-399 ELGEKFGAL
+399 LGESFGEFGAII
-408 GEKISEG
+408 GDS
-415 LEWAWFNILVPLAG
+415 LEWAWFNILVPLSKWTIEERAPQTINLLADAFKLLNKFIKPVADG
-429 WVIEDALPASIDLLS
+429 LQKLWKHLTPVFDFIGNTAVKVTEWLRELFQKLSKVFEEKGPKISGIIENIGEVFAMIWEVIEPILNYLVDLVGWCFDSVGDIIAHTLSGAIDILHGFTE
-444 AALDFLLVVIEG
+444 FL
-456 LQPLA
+456 A
-461 SWLWESFLK
+461 
-470 PISEWSGDLIV
+470 
-481 AAIGLVTDALTAF
+481 
-494 TDWISENQAL
+494 
-504 VNGMVITLGVFMV
+504 GVFS
-517 LWNAGNI
+517 
-524 VDWISAAAG
+524 D
-533 IPKALKNITTAL
+533 
-545 LANTA
+545 
-550 AKIASKA
+550 
-557 EDIAIIA
+557 DIARA
-564 LYVKDYIVAF
+564 
-574 AGFIANIAKS
+574 
-584 TAAWIANTAAKV
+584 
-596 ASTAAEWAQIAAT
+596 
-609 TAWNA
+609 
-614 ICAAATAV
+614 
-622 TTAFGAAMAFLTSP
+622 
-636 IGLVVVA
+636 
-643 ITALIAIIVLLVKNW
+643 
-658 DTVKAVASKV
+658 
-668 WDGIKQVWGNV
+668 WDGIDEIFR
-679 SSWFKTKVLDP
+679 SALDLIEVLLKDFFNFFG
-690 LSKGFK
+690 LEFDFDDIKAGFK
-696 GVVNSI
+696 GMVNSV
-702 IGFLNGMISGLC
+702 IGFLNKMISGLVD
-714 SGINA
+714 GINTAIKA
-719 AIRAINKLNIT
+719 ANKLNIKI
-730 VPDWV
+730 PDWV
-735 PGIGGKKFGFNL
+735 PGIGGSKFGFNMK
-747 QTVSTPQIPYLAKG
+747 TISAPKIPYLAKG

-800 HGGTSDERIVVLLT
+800 HGNTSDERVIVLLS

>member
-46 GAFAIGKIVQFG
+46 GAFAVGKIVQFG

-150 FAKLRAGISGETE
+150 FAKLRSGISGETE

-235 NSLKSTIG
+235 NSLKATIG

-255 VINTILSGLQA
+255 VINTILAGLQA

-285 ATQAAQDIASGF
+285 AAQAAQDIASGF

-304 GDLAKETGKAAKEA
+304 NDLAEKTGKAAKEA

-323 GFDEINKVSEKNSSG
+323 GFDEITKVSEKNSSG
-338 GGGGGGTGGI
+338 GSGGGAGGI

-356 DLGGG
+356 NLGGV

-378 CLELI
+378 CLALI
-383 APLKEIDF
+383 APLRDIDF
-391 GPLKQSLA
+391 TPLRDSLLL
-399 ELGEKFGAL
+399 LGESFGEFGAII
-408 GEKISEG
+408 GDS
-415 LEWAWFNILVPLAG
+415 LEWAWFNILVPLSKWTIEEGAPQVIGLLADAFRLLNKFIKPVADGLQKLWKHLTPVFDFIGDVAVKCLEKFRELFQKLANLFDEKGPKISDTIENFGEAFSGAWKIIEPILQQLMQEWEETFNLISDLTVLTVG
-429 WVIEDALPASIDLLS
+429 WVIDYLHGLS
-444 AALDFLLVVIEG
+444 EFLAGVFTGDWDRAWGGVIE
-456 LQPLA
+456 
-461 SWLWESFLK
+461 
-470 PISEWSGDLIV
+470 IV
-481 AAIGLVTDALTAF
+481 NDFIDF
-494 TDWISENQAL
+494 
-504 VNGMVITLGVFMV
+504 FF
-517 LWNAGNI
+517 
-524 VDWISAAAG
+524 
-533 IPKALKNITTAL
+533 TAL
-545 LANTA
+545 Q
-550 AKIASKA
+550 KIFSFFGLEFDFNKIKA
-557 EDIAIIA
+557 
-564 LYVKDYIVAF
+564 
-574 AGFIANIAKS
+574 
-584 TAAWIANTAAKV
+584 
-596 ASTAAEWAQIAAT
+596 
-609 TAWNA
+609 
-614 ICAAATAV
+614 
-622 TTAFGAAMAFLTSP
+622 
-636 IGLVVVA
+636 
-643 ITALIAIIVLLVKNW
+643 
-658 DTVKAVASKV
+658 
-668 WDGIKQVWGNV
+668 
-679 SSWFKTKVLDP
+679 
-690 LSKGFK
+690 GFK
-696 GVVNSI
+696 GMVNGV
-702 IGFLNGMISGLC
+702 IGYLNKMISGIVT
-714 SGINA
+714 GINA
-719 AIRAINKLNIT
+719 AIKAANKLNIT
-730 VPDWV
+730 IPSWV
-735 PGIGGKKFGFNL
+735 PGIGGSKFGFNMK
-747 QTVSTPQIPYLAKG
+747 TISAPKIPYLAKG

-767 APFLAMLGDQKHGTN
+767 APFLAMLGDQKNGTN

-800 HGGTSDERIVVLLT
+800 HGNTSDERVIVLLS

-838 RKEAVMRG
+838 RKEAVMRGG